1 MLPDKNELNDEL
13 IEQVG
18 GGSSDLPELY
28 GPASREAYGLPDILA
43 VCLGHEDTYERTN
56 EHSRNREPEPISKSR
71 RDVIASAPIV
81 SFRMPGEASAAG
93 SRRMCWQKRKV

>member
-56 EHSRNREPEPISKSR
+56 EHSRNREPEPMSK
-71 RDVIASAPIV
+71 IAP
-81 SFRMPGEASAAG
+81 AG
-93 SRRMCWQKRKV
+93 DLKTTVPDLPKKDKLAKIH

>member
-1 MLPDKNELNDEL
+1 MLPEKNELNDEL

-28 GPASREAYGLPDILA
+28 EPASREAYGLPDILA

-56 EHSRNREPEPISKSR
+56 EHSRNREPEPISKITPVG
-71 RDVIASAPIV
+71 DMKTTVPNLPKKDKLAKIH
-81 SFRMPGEASAAG
+81 
-93 SRRMCWQKRKV
+93 

>member
-18 GGSSDLPELY
+18 GGSSGLPELH
-28 GPASREAYGLPDILA
+28 GPELHEPASREAYGLPDILA

-56 EHSRNREPEPISKSR
+56 EHSRNREPEPISK
-71 RDVIASAPIV
+71 IAPVGDLKTTVPDLPKKDKLAKIH
-81 SFRMPGEASAAG
+81 
-93 SRRMCWQKRKV
+93 

>member
-56 EHSRNREPEPISKSR
+56 EHSRNREPEPISK
-71 RDVIASAPIV
+71 IAPVGNLKTTVPDLPKKDKLAKIH
-81 SFRMPGEASAAG
+81 
-93 SRRMCWQKRKV
+93 

>member
-28 GPASREAYGLPDILA
+28 GPASREVYGLPDILA
-43 VCLGHEDTYERTN
+43 VFLGHEDTYERTN
-56 EHSRNREPEPISKSR
+56 EHSRNREPEPISK
-71 RDVIASAPIV
+71 IAPVGDLKTTVPDLPKKDKLAKIH
-81 SFRMPGEASAAG
+81 
-93 SRRMCWQKRKV
+93 

>member
-13 IEQVG
+13 IEQVE
-18 GGSSDLPELY
+18 GGSSDIPELY

-56 EHSRNREPEPISKSR
+56 EHSRNREPEPISK
-71 RDVIASAPIV
+71 IAPVGDLKTTVPDLPKKDKLAKIH
-81 SFRMPGEASAAG
+81 
-93 SRRMCWQKRKV
+93 

>member
-56 EHSRNREPEPISKSR
+56 EHSRNREPEPISK
-71 RDVIASAPIV
+71 IAPVGDMKTTV
-81 SFRMPGEASAAG
+81 SNLPKKDKLA
-93 SRRMCWQKRKV
+93 KIH

>member
-28 GPASREAYGLPDILA
+28 GPASREAYGLSDILA

-56 EHSRNREPEPISKSR
+56 EHSRNREPEPISK
-71 RDVIASAPIV
+71 IAPVGDLKTTVPDLPKKDKLAKIH
-81 SFRMPGEASAAG
+81 
-93 SRRMCWQKRKV
+93 

>member
-56 EHSRNREPEPISKSR
+56 EHSRNREPEPISK
-71 RDVIASAPIV
+71 IAPVGGLKTTVPDLPKKDKLAKIH
-81 SFRMPGEASAAG
+81 
-93 SRRMCWQKRKV
+93 

>member
-56 EHSRNREPEPISKSR
+56 EHSRNREPELMSK
-71 RDVIASAPIV
+71 IAPVGDLKTTVPDLPKKDKLAKIH
-81 SFRMPGEASAAG
+81 
-93 SRRMCWQKRKV
+93 

>member
-43 VCLGHEDTYERTN
+43 VCLGHEDTYVRTN
-56 EHSRNREPEPISKSR
+56 EHSRNREPEPISK
-71 RDVIASAPIV
+71 IAPVGDLKTTVPDLPKKDKLAKIH
-81 SFRMPGEASAAG
+81 
-93 SRRMCWQKRKV
+93 